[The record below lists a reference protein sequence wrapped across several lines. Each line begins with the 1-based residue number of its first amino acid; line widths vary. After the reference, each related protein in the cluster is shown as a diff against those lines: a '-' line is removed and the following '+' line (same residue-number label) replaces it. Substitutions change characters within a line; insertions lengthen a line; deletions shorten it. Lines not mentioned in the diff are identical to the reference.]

1 MAAVTARL
9 SAFWGAFLHLL
20 LICVA
25 GLGFEAP
32 ARLRAAAAS
41 AASASAAPAPASGV
55 PASAAAESAPARP
68 EGGQGAVPVCVPAQ
82 PGAVPERRAGAP
94 ARAATVPSQA
104 AVTEE
109 PALDVARRVPAPAP
123 ATPYQ
128 RAYVPAPRP
137 YERERSLP
145 PTMKQRIGAEAH
157 GTSPS
162 ARSVAVPVHGLDGL
176 AGLLAEAATAGSG
189 SRSGDAFIP
198 AARGRDRA
206 LCS

>member
-1 MAAVTARL
+1 MAAVTVRL

-20 LICVA
+20 LICLA

-32 ARLRAAAAS
+32 ARLRAAAA
-41 AASASAAPAPASGV
+41 APAPASAAGAGV
-55 PASAAAESAPARP
+55 PASAAAEPAPARP

-94 ARAATVPSQA
+94 ARAATVPPQA

-109 PALDVARRVPAPAP
+109 PALDVAPRVPAPAH

-128 RAYVPAPRP
+128 RANVPAPRP

-162 ARSVAVPVHGLDGL
+162 ARSVAVPVPGLDGL

-189 SRSGDAFIP
+189 SRSDDAFIP
-198 AARGRDRA
+198 AARRRDRA

>member
-20 LICVA
+20 LTCVT

-32 ARLRAAAAS
+32 ARLRAAVT
-41 AASASAAPAPASGV
+41 SASATAAAGAVV
-55 PASAAAESAPARP
+55 PASAAAEPAPARP
-68 EGGQGAVPVCVPAQ
+68 EGGAVPVCVPAQ
-82 PGAVPERRAGAP
+82 HGAVPERRAGAP
-94 ARAATVPSQA
+94 ARAATVPPQA

-109 PALDVARRVPAPAP
+109 PALDVAPRVPAPAP

-128 RAYVPAPRP
+128 RVYVPAPRP
-137 YERERSLP
+137 YEHERSLP

-176 AGLLAEAATAGSG
+176 AGLLAEAAATGSAAG
-189 SRSGDAFIP
+189 SGDAFIP
-198 AARGRDRA
+198 AARRRARA

>member
-1 MAAVTARL
+1 MAAVTVRL

-20 LICVA
+20 LICLA

-41 AASASAAPAPASGV
+41 ASAAASAAAAV
-55 PASAAAESAPARP
+55 PASAAAAPAPARP
-68 EGGQGAVPVCVPAQ
+68 EGGQ
-82 PGAVPERRAGAP
+82 GAVPERRAGAP
-94 ARAATVPSQA
+94 ARAATVPPQA

-109 PALDVARRVPAPAP
+109 PALDGAPRVPAPAH

-128 RAYVPAPRP
+128 RANVPAPRP

-189 SRSGDAFIP
+189 SRSDDAFIP
-198 AARGRDRA
+198 AARRRDRA